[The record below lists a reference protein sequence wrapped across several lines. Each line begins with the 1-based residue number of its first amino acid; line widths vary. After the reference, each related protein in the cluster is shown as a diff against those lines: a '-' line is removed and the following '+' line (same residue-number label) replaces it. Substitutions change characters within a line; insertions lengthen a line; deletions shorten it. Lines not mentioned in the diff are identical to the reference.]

1 MEQKHSQSQIPAD
14 ATERPRPQVDPVHMG
29 TQQQVI
35 RGSSDRPAFMPE
47 HYATH
52 EAAVIVAEGSV
63 DIHYRESGTN
73 MSVSAGQHHLI
84 EPNQRHALSSP
95 GAFRLY
101 LVMPAAGEIR
111 FDVD

>member
-1 MEQKHSQSQIPAD
+1 
-14 ATERPRPQVDPVHMG
+14 MG

-35 RGSSDRPAFMPE
+35 QGSSDRAAFMPE

-52 EAAVIVAEGSV
+52 EAAVMVAEGTV
-63 DIHYRESGTN
+63 DIHYSESGTTL
-73 MSVSAGQHHLI
+73 SVSAGQHHLI

-101 LVMPAAGEIR
+101 LVMPADGEIR